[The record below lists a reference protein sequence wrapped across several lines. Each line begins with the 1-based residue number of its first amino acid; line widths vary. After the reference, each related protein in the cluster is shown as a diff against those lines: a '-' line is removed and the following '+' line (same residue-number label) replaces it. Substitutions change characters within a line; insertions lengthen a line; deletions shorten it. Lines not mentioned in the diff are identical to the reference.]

1 MSSDSIIAKRLDD
14 TSDEEIEEQVVSE
27 EEQVDSGEEQVVS
40 GEEQVVSEEQVGS
53 DAEEVSEQGSLC
65 DASDDD
71 GIGEEISEEEDCE
84 DGEEEDS
91 EDEDSEEECS
101 DEEGSDEEGSEEE
114 GSDAAIADLSDSDD
128 DFQGDEGEHFGEY
141 RLLKR
146 LGKGGYSVVWKA
158 QKNDEEPVALKIGKQ
173 NDAEDL
179 EQEIEALKRLGKHPN
194 VLTHLDDFAQTID
207 GVVHRA
213 IVFKPYQCDL
223 KTHIAECEGVSLG
236 QAKVL
241 FRGILRALRHVH
253 EKGVVHTDL
262 KPENILVT
270 LGDDNGIVDFAVTD
284 FGSSCWE
291 DHHCKGGKTYGGRS
305 FQVVLGEV
313 PQPPDDIWTMGCVL
327 FEMVTGQYLFDPDK
341 EVQNEVED
349 VNRLHLLLMAEVLGP
364 FPKKLALRHRKY
376 FNAKGSLKGNPRP
389 AKLDLSIIFEKESDV
404 PKANIPELCSTILSM
419 LRYVRRQRPTVEELL
434 QDPFLA
440 AL

>member
-1 MSSDSIIAKRLDD
+1 MRARR
-14 TSDEEIEEQVVSE
+14 EQFNTRE
-27 EEQVDSGEEQVVS
+27 
-40 GEEQVVSEEQVGS
+40 
-53 DAEEVSEQGSLC
+53 
-65 DASDDD
+65 
-71 GIGEEISEEEDCE
+71 
-84 DGEEEDS
+84 
-91 EDEDSEEECS
+91 
-101 DEEGSDEEGSEEE
+101 
-114 GSDAAIADLSDSDD
+114 AA
-128 DFQGDEGEHFGEY
+128 
-141 RLLKR
+141 
-146 LGKGGYSVVWKA
+146 
-158 QKNDEEPVALKIGKQ
+158 
-173 NDAEDL
+173 
-179 EQEIEALKRLGKHPN
+179 EIEALSRLGTHPN
-194 VLTHLDDFAQTID
+194 VLTHLDEFSQTID
-207 GVVHRA
+207 DVVHRA

-241 FRGILRALRHVH
+241 FRGVLQALQYVH
-253 EKGVVHTDL
+253 SKGVVHTDL

-270 LGDDNGIVDFAVTD
+270 LGDDNSVVDFAVTD

-291 DHHCKGGKTYGGRS
+291 GHHFKGGKTYGGRS

-341 EVQNEVED
+341 DIDEED
-349 VNRLHLLLMAEVLGP
+349 DVDDINRLHLLLMAEVLGP

-389 AKLDLSIIFEKESDV
+389 AKLDLRVIFEKESDV
-404 PKANIPELCSTILSM
+404 PKANIPELCSTILSV
-419 LRYVRRQRPTVEELL
+419 LRYVRRQRPTIDELL